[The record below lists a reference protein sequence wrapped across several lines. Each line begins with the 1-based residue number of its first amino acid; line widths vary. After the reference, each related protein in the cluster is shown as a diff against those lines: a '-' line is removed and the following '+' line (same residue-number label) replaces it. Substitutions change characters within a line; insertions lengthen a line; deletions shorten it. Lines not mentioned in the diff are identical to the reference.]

1 MGDDRARQERS
12 RLGGAAD
19 EKRIRLFVAV
29 EVPEHQ
35 RRALNEAMGDVR
47 DPAWGGRWTTPA
59 AQHVTLKFLGWTPSD
74 RVEAVGSAIEIVAR
88 SNRGAPVALGA
99 VGAFPSMRRARV
111 LWVGLEDPAELLA
124 RLAADLDRAMEPL
137 GYAVEQRAFTP
148 HLTLARFKSPVRLEG
163 LVPVRPWGR
172 LDPFDIAAVTLY
184 RSRFHPSGA
193 RYEALSSFPLGE
205 E

>member
-1 MGDDRARQERS
+1 MES
-12 RLGGAAD
+12 
-19 EKRIRLFVAV
+19 
-29 EVPEHQ
+29 
-35 RRALNEAMGDVR
+35 VR
-47 DPAWGGRWTTPA
+47 DHAWGGRWTTSA
-59 AQHVTLKFLGWTPSD
+59 SQHVTLKFLGWTPSD
-74 RVEAVGSAIEIVAR
+74 RVDAVGSAIEIVAR
-88 SNRGAPVALGA
+88 SHPGALVALGA

-148 HLTLARFKSPVRLEG
+148 HLTLARFKSPARLEG

-184 RSRFHPSGA
+184 RSRLHPSGA